1 MNPISP
7 KYLFFVATFITNM
20 IFAQSNTTDTKK
32 YLLSNQSATGTTFQ
46 IGYSAGVH
54 DGVVSAIDAEVTLD
68 QKNQILA
75 GDFKIDIANMSTGNK
90 TRDCHMREALGID
103 YSVSQFPNEHV
114 CNSDDKTPTEGPDA
128 IKYPEI
134 SFHFSS
140 VKSNSNSVLS
150 EVLEVG
156 KVYNLAVQ
164 GKFSVH
170 GQIKDFTALDSTE
183 FIPVQVKLI
192 NAETGELQLTGK
204 FDIVLKDFG
213 VIVKPFK
220 FGFIKI
226 GVADKAKVSL
236 NMKLSPR
243 K

>member
-1 MNPISP
+1 MNRLSP
-7 KYLFFVATFITNM
+7 KNLFFAVTVFANVM
-20 IFAQSNTTDTKK
+20 FAQNSATDTKK
-32 YLLSNQSATGTTFQ
+32 YSLTNQSATGTTFQ

-54 DGVVSAIDAEVTLD
+54 DGTVSTIDAEVTLD

-114 CNSDDKTPTEGPDA
+114 CNSEDKTPTDGPDA
-128 IKYPEI
+128 IKYSEI

-140 VKSNSNSVLS
+140 VKSNSNSILS

-156 KVYNLAVQ
+156 KVYNIAVQ
-164 GKFSVH
+164 GKLTVH
-170 GQIKDFTALDSTE
+170 GQVKDFTALDSTE
-183 FIPVQVKLI
+183 FIPVQIKLL
-192 NAETGELQLTGK
+192 NSETGELQLTGK

-213 VIVKPFK
+213 IIVKPFK
-220 FGFIKI
+220 FGFVKI